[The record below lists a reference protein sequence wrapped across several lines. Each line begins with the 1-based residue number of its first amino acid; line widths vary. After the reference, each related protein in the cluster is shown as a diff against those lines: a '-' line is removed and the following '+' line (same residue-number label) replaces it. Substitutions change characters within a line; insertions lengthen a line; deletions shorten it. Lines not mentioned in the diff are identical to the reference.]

1 MLPPSGVTI
10 ELNSWV
16 LGFIPYAGTTIKKIL
31 LSKFGGYY
39 HCGNMRYLSICKSGN
54 YDNVK
59 LLYSVS
65 FIFRAR
71 AFFKNSMPGSK
82 IPADHSITVY
92 RNKLKIIANNR
103 NKDT

>member
-1 MLPPSGVTI
+1 VF
-10 ELNSWV
+10 
-16 LGFIPYAGTTIKKIL
+16 GFIPYAGTKIKEIL

-39 HCGNMRYLSICKSGN
+39 HCGNMRYLSICKAGD

-59 LLYSVS
+59 LLHSVS

-71 AFFKNSMPGSK
+71 AYFKSNMPGSK
-82 IPADHSITVY
+82 IPADHSITIY

-103 NKDT
+103 NEVT